1 MQSNTDIGP
10 ASGMDAPTALVVE
23 DEVLLRITLSEHLRD
38 AGFHVL
44 EAANGEEARTI
55 IASVND
61 IGLLITD
68 VHMTAKFEGIDLA
81 LWMTQH
87 HPEIPVIITS
97 GSLDVARSPALA
109 ECWNAVFVP
118 KPYSEREMER
128 LARVRLSARGA
139 KSK

>member
-1 MQSNTDIGP
+1 
-10 ASGMDAPTALVVE
+10 MDAPTALVVE
-23 DEVLLRITLSEHLRD
+23 DEILLRLTLSEHLRD

-44 EAANGEEARTI
+44 EASNGMEARTI
-55 IASVND
+55 VASVSG

-68 VHMTAKFEGIDLA
+68 VHMTAKFEGIELA
-81 LWMTQH
+81 LWMAQH

-97 GSLDVARSPALA
+97 GSLDVARSPELA

-128 LARVRLSARGA
+128 LARVRMSARGA
-139 KSK
+139 ESK